1 MIDFNRMLEQ
11 IFAAMLGI
19 TPADTSRLSA
29 PNTALGEL
37 LPETERMKM
46 TAPSPTGMVQIAQAD
61 LDNFATQLESIKTA
75 LAGYISQLQASQ
87 STPLAAADEAGLNQ
101 ALSDLQDLE
110 PPAPAPA
117 PPSA

>member
-29 PNTALGEL
+29 AITALGEL

-61 LDNFATQLESIKTA
+61 LDNFA
-75 LAGYISQLQASQ
+75 ASQ